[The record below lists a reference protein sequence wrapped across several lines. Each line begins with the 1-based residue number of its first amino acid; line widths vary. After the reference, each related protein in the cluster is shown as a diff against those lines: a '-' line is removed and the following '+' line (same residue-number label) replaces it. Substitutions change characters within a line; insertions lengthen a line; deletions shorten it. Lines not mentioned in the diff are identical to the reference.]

1 MKYIISNI
9 INIYNMNT
17 FTMFNWYQF
26 DLNTSIIEELKNNNR
41 IKLKETARSIIYERI
56 NIEFELKMDSI
67 IRSLT

>member
-26 DLNTSIIEELKNNNR
+26 DLNTSIIEKLKNNNK
-41 IKLKETARSIIYERI
+41 IKLKEEVRSIIYERI

>member
-26 DLNTSIIEELKNNNR
+26 DLNTSIIEELKNNNK
-41 IKLKETARSIIYERI
+41 IKLKEDTRSIIYERI
-56 NIEFELKMDSI
+56 NIEFELKMDSR

>member
-26 DLNTSIIEELKNNNR
+26 DLNTSIIEELKNNNK
-41 IKLKETARSIIYERI
+41 IKLKEEVRSIIYERI
-56 NIEFELKMDSI
+56 NIEFELKMDST